1 MNQDIFRL
9 EDAILVE
16 YGRMETG
23 ITGQE
28 TIFYKLESFYIF
40 KIFSFVD
47 SEFPLCK
54 GFPGG
59 SDGEESTYN
68 AGDVGLIHGWGKITW
83 RREWL
88 PTPVCLPGEP
98 HGQRSLVGCSPCV
111 PAQSLQSYLTLHTC
125 GLWPTRFLCPGDSPR
140 KNTGVGCHDLLQG
153 IFLTQGSNPRLLH
166 PLPSRQILYHQ
177 ATRGSPGYSLWT
189 HKQLDMTEPTHF
201 DFSYVRKMSYNIII

>member
-1 MNQDIFRL
+1 MIKNKKKVNQDIFRL

-98 HGQRSLVGCSPCV
+98 HGQRSLVGCGLRGRKDSDTTKMQQHTIIRIIHREKQGFLFGMQECGNLLKCIWI
-111 PAQSLQSYLTLHTC
+111 AHTLT
-125 GLWPTRFLCPGDSPR
+125 
-140 KNTGVGCHDLLQG
+140 
-153 IFLTQGSNPRLLH
+153 
-166 PLPSRQILYHQ
+166 
-177 ATRGSPGYSLWT
+177 
-189 HKQLDMTEPTHF
+189 E
-201 DFSYVRKMSYNIII
+201 